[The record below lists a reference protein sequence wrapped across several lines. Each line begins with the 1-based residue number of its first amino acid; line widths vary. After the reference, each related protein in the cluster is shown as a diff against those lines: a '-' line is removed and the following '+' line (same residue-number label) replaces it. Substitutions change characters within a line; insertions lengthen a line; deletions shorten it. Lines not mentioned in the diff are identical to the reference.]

1 MRRVLIVYL
10 VAYYLV
16 VAGAVVTL
24 SRSGMMAQLPRRWTY
39 PAIAIAVALGIL
51 LWATSAATTRKPD
64 QNS

>member
-10 VAYYLV
+10 VVYYAV

-24 SRSGMMAQLPRRWTY
+24 SRSGITTELPRRWTY

-51 LWATSAATTRKPD
+51 LWATSRPTRRPD